1 MRVAW
6 GPDLTMADLT
16 MADEAGKSAQAAS
29 RMPDAL
35 AWLAAAC
42 VAGFVVTP
50 LVINPLAYYDAYFSP
65 KWAWMATMTALGLA
79 AMLGRALFGKP
90 VRFLL
95 HPVCG
100 AALAFVVLHYVS
112 AMWAPSPTLAV
123 QRALHV
129 TWLTAALWLVPQII
143 GRRRRGIMRLAWAWI
158 TVAVATAIW
167 TLYQDFIRA
176 FWPERLGIVANLPD
190 WRGYLS
196 AGLGNTN
203 HIGDLLALALLLD
216 LVVLGHARRAGAR
229 WAALISAV
237 ILAAALTV
245 VYSVGSNL
253 GLFIGGG
260 IMLGMVWQR
269 ERGRFFR
276 RRGRWVALGILWAAM
291 LGFLLTDV
299 PGNPHRPGL
308 LKVGFASERWAEG
321 GPTRLVIWA
330 GGSEIVRQHPIAGVG
345 AGNFTYVYPEMKSP
359 LLERRADLAR
369 YQGQWTNAAHNV
381 FLQTWSELGVIGLG
395 VLLWMLG
402 AAFASLLK
410 GITLARIG
418 EFYIR
423 MTLTAMLAAWLA
435 HAMMN
440 FALQQPSGAIT
451 LYLLLAAVVIEERSR
466 RGRPRT
472 PPLVSQ
478 SGPLTWR
485 VDFVEMDRR
494 PDSFG
499 IALPVSRGT
508 ATAASVLLIAAALL
522 ATAQI
527 WRPVRAHN
535 AYAVAHQ
542 SRLVKERALAAGDF
556 ALASQAATGEEQM
569 LRLTLALDP
578 WATGA
583 RSRYSE
589 FLVEQRR
596 PNEALAQLERV
607 RRRLNSSE
615 LYHREAR
622 ALAQLGRNKEAEEK
636 LAAFADRLRTSNAS
650 ASLP

>member
-1 MRVAW
+1 MAKR
-6 GPDLTMADLT
+6 PDLTTVDPT
-16 MADEAGKSAQAAS
+16 MASETGNSEQAAS
-29 RMPDAL
+29 RMPEAL
-35 AWLAAAC
+35 AWLA
-42 VAGFVVTP
+42 VASVTGFVVTP
-50 LVINPLAYYDAYFSP
+50 LVINRHAYYDAYFSP

-90 VRFLL
+90 VRFVL
-95 HPVCG
+95 HPVCA
-100 AALAFVVLHYVS
+100 AALAFVVLHYAS
-112 AMWAPSPTLAV
+112 ALWAPSPTLAV
-123 QRALHV
+123 QRALHL
-129 TWLTAALWLVPQII
+129 TWLTAALGLVPQVI

-158 TVAVATAIW
+158 GVAVATAIW

-216 LVVLGHARRAGAR
+216 LVVLGQARRAGAR
-229 WAALISAV
+229 AAALIAAV

-253 GLFIGGG
+253 GLFIGGA

-276 RRGRWVALGILWAAM
+276 RRGRWVTLGVAWAAM
-291 LGFLLTDV
+291 LGFFLTDV

-330 GGSEIVRQHPIAGVG
+330 GGAEIVRNNPILGVG

-359 LLERRADLAR
+359 LLEGRADVAR

-381 FLQTWSELGVIGLG
+381 FLQTWSEVGVIGLV

-410 GITLARIG
+410 EITLARVG

-423 MTLTAMLAAWLA
+423 MTLMAMLAAWLA

-440 FALQQPSGAIT
+440 FALQQPSGAIA

-466 RGRPRT
+466 KGRPRT

-499 IALPVSRGT
+499 VALPVSRGV
-508 ATAASVLLIAAALL
+508 ATAAAALL
-522 ATAQI
+522 IVAALLAAAQF

-535 AYAVAHQ
+535 AYTVAHQ
-542 SRLVKERALAAGDF
+542 SRLLKEQALAADNYV
-556 ALASQAATGEEQM
+556 LASQAASDEERM
-569 LRLTLALDP
+569 LELTLALDP

-583 RSRYSE
+583 RSRFSE
-589 FLVEQRR
+589 FLIEQRR
-596 PNEALAQLERV
+596 PSDALAQLEQV

-636 LAAFADRLRTSNAS
+636 MAAFRERFQQSNKTAAS
-650 ASLP
+650 P